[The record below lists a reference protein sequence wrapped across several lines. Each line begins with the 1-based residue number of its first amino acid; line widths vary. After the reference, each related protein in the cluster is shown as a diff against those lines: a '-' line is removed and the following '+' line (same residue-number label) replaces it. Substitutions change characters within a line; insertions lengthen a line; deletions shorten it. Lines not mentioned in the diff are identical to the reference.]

1 MRCRRQDGFSGVLF
15 SATFTRKKDEPFLFW
30 WACNLL
36 LDQYF
41 GRLPAVTCPSLEDGY
56 CQHTCPEF
64 DQWAQ
69 YKWIAYKSYSTLI
82 CRFAARSEQFDCASQ
97 NIVQKGH
104 IFFWNTWKVR
114 KQGNIFLEIFFE
126 INFWPCL
133 VPFQFPSARK
143 PRKESHMHGVLNEVY
158 LQNLFRDGCN
168 FSRRT

>member
-1 MRCRRQDGFSGVLF
+1 VPSTMKNMTSSTRACYCVYISMATRLMEESKQKMRCRRQDGFSGVLF

-69 YKWIAYKSYSTLI
+69 YKWITYKSYSTLI

-126 INFWPCL
+126 INF
-133 VPFQFPSARK
+133 
-143 PRKESHMHGVLNEVY
+143 
-158 LQNLFRDGCN
+158 
-168 FSRRT
+168 